1 MYAPDKPSCRSSVH
15 ILLKAL
21 GDNIY
26 CQEYWCKMKFLCEL
40 PNIYVITGTSTV
52 PLLSSISCQIYFALF
67 YTSESWST
75 KKSKIILNKL
85 NIKEAQC
92 LFNLY
97 IWFVFRVQCLLF
109 IWVETSSKIKFSSSI
124 CTLDNVMYIL
134 QLTTYVG
141 YFWYS

>member
-1 MYAPDKPSCRSSVH
+1 M
-15 ILLKAL
+15 
-21 GDNIY
+21 
-26 CQEYWCKMKFLCEL
+26 
-40 PNIYVITGTSTV
+40 
-52 PLLSSISCQIYFALF
+52 PLLCSICCQIYFALF

-124 CTLDNVMYIL
+124 CTLDNVMYHVHIATYNIRRLFLIQLIYWL
-134 QLTTYVG
+134 QREAVEWLQKLQRKSLNYCKNSKMSANLLKEG
-141 YFWYS
+141 LS